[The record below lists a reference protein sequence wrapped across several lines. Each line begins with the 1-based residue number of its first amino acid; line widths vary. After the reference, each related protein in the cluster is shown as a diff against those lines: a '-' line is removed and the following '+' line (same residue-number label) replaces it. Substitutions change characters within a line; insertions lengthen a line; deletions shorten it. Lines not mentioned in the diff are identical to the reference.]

1 MNNLNE
7 KLIKLQ
13 QASNDLT
20 EDLKSVTNKVK
31 EQVSQIEIEMERIK
45 KRILIDKMNDLTDV
59 LNILFQNEII
69 EEKYK
74 ELSNMLYDVM
84 QEVDRTAIE
93 LEEDLEEE
101 LEQEFDNHL
110 NN

>member
-13 QASNDLT
+13 QASNDLN

-69 EEKYK
+69 ENKYK

-84 QEVDRTAIE
+84 QEVDRIAIE

>member
-1 MNNLNE
+1 MKE
-7 KLIKLQ
+7 TDKLRELEN
-13 QASNDLT
+13 QANQLEEET
-20 EDLKSVTNKVK
+20 AKIK
-31 EQVSQIEIEMERIK
+31 EQVKEIHSEMDRIK

-59 LNILFQNEII
+59 MNILFQNEII

-74 ELSNMLYDVM
+74 KLSNMLYDVM

-93 LEEDLEEE
+93 LEEEWEEE
-101 LEQEFDNHL
+101 VNNHY